1 MFHPLPRPAQ
11 YHPRATSIED
21 CIAPSGEPLTPDGVE
36 KDPDGETL
44 APSGIS

>member
-1 MFHPLPRPAQ
+1 MPRPEQ
-11 YHPRATSIED
+11 YHLRVSKIED
-21 CIAPSGEPLTPDGVE
+21 CIAPSGEEFAPDGVE